1 MMELEM
7 YKSILQKELSKERY
21 VHSIGVMETSINLA
35 KKYGASE
42 NKAAIAGLLHDCAK
56 DIPEEEQLKLA
67 IEFGILL
74 DDISATEKVL
84 IHGPLGAKIVEIKFG
99 IKDKEILRAIEI
111 HTTGDENMSL
121 LDKIIY
127 IADYIEPNRNFPG
140 VEDIRET
147 TFNDLD
153 EGVLKGL
160 NSTIRYILEKNSL
173 LHPKTVAA
181 RNSLL
186 KNRRNK
192 RGEL

>member
-160 NSTIRYILEKNSL
+160 NSTIRYVLEKNSL

>member
-1 MMELEM
+1 MELEM

-160 NSTIRYILEKNSL
+160 NSTIRYVLEKNSL